1 MGYII
6 AHPLFVAKIRWPAV
20 WVPAACTVEGSKIH
34 YIRGL
39 APEQLRAVIQ
49 IFFIFRM
56 QVFLITIVDSP
67 LLTLHNVR

>member
-56 QVFLITIVDSP
+56 
-67 LLTLHNVR
+67 